1 MSALTR
7 LALLPAALI
16 ASTMAMPALA
26 HGPERILFI
35 GNSFTQ
41 GANSAVLRYRPD
53 SVEDLNAE
61 KPDDRVGGIPALF
74 AKFAEQA
81 GMEWSVA
88 HELRGGTTLDFHLN
102 EKREAIDQGWDV
114 VVMQQFSTL
123 NPERPLDATDTR
135 RDAPALAEMF
145 TAAKPDVR
153 VYLMSTW
160 SRADQTYKPNG
171 HWYGQPIETMALDL
185 RRELDAVD
193 RASDD
198 IDAVIPVGEAW
209 NAAIAAGIAD
219 PNPYDG
225 RDYGTIDLWSYD
237 HYHASAEGS
246 YLEALTV
253 FAQITGYD
261 VRKFGGTE
269 RAAHEL
275 GIEGKVAE
283 QLQAIAARQVGI
295 AAS

>member
-1 MSALTR
+1 MNRAAR
-7 LALLPAALI
+7 LALLLTAFVTGSLAAPL
-16 ASTMAMPALA
+16 AA
-26 HGPERILFI
+26 HGPDRILFI

-41 GANSAVLRYRPD
+41 GANSGVLRYRPD

-61 KPDDRVGGIPALF
+61 KPEDRVGGIPALF

-81 GMEWSVA
+81 GLEWSVH

-114 VVMQQFSTL
+114 VVMQQYSTL
-123 NPERPLDATDTR
+123 NPERPLDASDTR
-135 RDAPALAEMF
+135 RDAPALAALF

-160 SRADQTYKPNG
+160 SRADQAYKPNG
-171 HWYGQPIETMALDL
+171 HWYGKPVETMALDL

-193 RASDD
+193 AASED

-209 NAAIAAGIAD
+209 NAAMAAGIAD

-225 RDYGTIDLWSYD
+225 RDYDTIDLWSYD

-253 FAQITGYD
+253 FAQVTGYD
-261 VRKFGGTE
+261 VRQFGGGE

-275 GIEGKVAE
+275 GIEGRVAE
-283 QLQAIAARQVGI
+283 ALQRIAAAQVGL
-295 AAS
+295 AE

>member
-1 MSALTR
+1 MSALVR
-7 LALLPAALI
+7 IVLVLAAFVAVPL
-16 ASTMAMPALA
+16 SA
-26 HGPERILFI
+26 HGSDRILFI

-53 SVEDLNAE
+53 SVEDLNAHTPE
-61 KPDDRVGGIPALF
+61 DRVGGIPALF

-81 GMEWSVA
+81 GMEWSVH
-88 HELRGGTTLDFHLN
+88 HELRGGTTLDYHLKQ
-102 EKREAIDQGWDV
+102 KREVIDQGWDV
-114 VVMQQFSTL
+114 VVMQQYSTL
-123 NPERPLDATDTR
+123 NPERPLDAADTR
-135 RDAPALAEMF
+135 RDAPALAAMF
-145 TAAKPDVR
+145 TAKKPDVR

-160 SRADQTYKPNG
+160 SRADQAYTPNG

-193 RASDD
+193 DASED
-198 IDAVIPVGEAW
+198 IAAVIPVGEAW
-209 NAAIAAGIAD
+209 NAAIADGIAD

-225 RDYGTIDLWSYD
+225 RDFGKIDLWSYD

-261 VRKFGGTE
+261 VRRFGGSE

-275 GIEGKVAE
+275 GIEGKVAA
-283 QLQAIAARQVGI
+283 QLQHIAASQVGI
-295 AAS
+295 GAP